1 MKLSELST
9 FILPYGF
16 ELLGNKEKFVAMQR
30 LVMISMRI
38 VPVVGIRRKG
48 WIPVFKIDLTL
59 QIIYSWKIRN

>member
-16 ELLGNKEKFVAMQR
+16 ELLGNEEKFVAMQW

-48 WIPVFKIDLTL
+48 
-59 QIIYSWKIRN
+59 